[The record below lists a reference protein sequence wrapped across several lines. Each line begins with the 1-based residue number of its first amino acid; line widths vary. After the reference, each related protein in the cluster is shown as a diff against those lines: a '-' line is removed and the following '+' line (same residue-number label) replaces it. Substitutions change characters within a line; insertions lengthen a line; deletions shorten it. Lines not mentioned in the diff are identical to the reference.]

1 MAASKRAFRTQDSLD
16 AEAISRDAVAPF
28 LISRGFEVEV
38 DHRAKTGTAVSQDV
52 TAIDP
57 NGKRIKMRVRLCW
70 RWDREHKSNNCSA
83 AQLRARLINNDWD
96 ITLDT
101 IVSHAKEK
109 GITHM
114 MLMQRSGK
122 EIVYAALIPIAKL
135 KAIWVKQRDVSA
147 KLIKEGKMGRTR
159 KNHAMNGDS
168 PTVWLM
174 DNRKPEAH
182 AVPDALW
189 NWPGVEDLVNL
200 PITKATNDLPVDDTF
215 DDLPG
220 VDYSDLGSD
229 GAKRVTVVRSHVQR
243 DRRVRQAVIERAKEG
258 CERETCE
265 DVRSYPGFL
274 DVHHILGADTSDR
287 VWNCVALCPNCHR
300 EAHYAPDHQRINDEL
315 LKFALQFK
323 TKKGTKGDYR
333 GD

>member
-52 TAIDP
+52 TAIDL

-83 AQLRARLINNDWD
+83 AQLRARLIDNNWGL
-96 ITLDT
+96 TLDT
-101 IVSHAKEK
+101 VVSHAKDK

-114 MLMQRSGK
+114 LLMQRSGE
-122 EIVYAALIPIAKL
+122 EIVYAALIPITKL
-135 KAIWVKQRDVSA
+135 KAIWEKQRDVSA
-147 KLIKEGKMGRTR
+147 KLIKDGKMGRTK

-182 AVPDALW
+182 AVPDVLW
-189 NWPGVEDLVNL
+189 NWPGVVDLVKL
-200 PITKATNDLPVDDTF
+200 PVTETITALPVDDTF
-215 DDLPG
+215 DDLPS
-220 VDYSDLGSD
+220 VDYSELGSD
-229 GAKRVTVVRSHVQR
+229 GADRVPTISSKVKRNPQVRREVIKR
-243 DRRVRQAVIERAKEG
+243 AVNG
-258 CERETCE
+258 CERKSCG
-265 DVRSYPGFL
+265 DKRRYKGFL
-274 DVHHILGADTSDR
+274 DVHHILGVEKSDR

-300 EAHYAPDHQRINDEL
+300 EAHYSADRDKINEEL
-315 LKFALQFK
+315 LKYASNFLKRNSKNQK
-323 TKKGTKGDYR
+323 
-333 GD
+333 